1 MSLYKH
7 LTLIQ
12 REQILI
18 GLTNGDSFTAI
29 AKRVGCSKSTVS
41 REVKRNAGRNK
52 YSAAHAQSRYQ
63 EARQKSRR
71 RRILADSKIRNLV
84 ITLITHHQWS
94 PEEISHRLRHE
105 HSHIQISF
113 NTIYRG
119 IARDNLGIPLTSRGA
134 RGIARKL
141 RHRGKTRKV
150 KGTVSERRG
159 KFNDALSIHDRPL
172 GAINRTRFG
181 HWEGDTVRGKT
192 GRAALVTLVD
202 RRSRYLLADRIP
214 KVNAKAVTQA
224 MIDLLQSISPN
235 RVHTITPDR
244 GTEFA
249 GYREVTKV
257 LGTTVYFPDPHA
269 PYQRGTN
276 ENTNGLI
283 REYFPRN
290 TDLDLL
296 SDIEIQAFI
305 DKLNHRPRKVL
316 GWKTPH
322 EVFFGQTLHLT

>member
-52 YSAAHAQSRYQ
+52 YSAARAQSRYQ
-63 EARQKSRR
+63 EARKSSRR
-71 RRILADSKIRNLV
+71 PRILANSEIRNLV

-94 PEEISHRLRHE
+94 PEEISHRLRCE

-119 IARDNLGIPLTSRGA
+119 IARDNLGMPLKSHGA
-134 RGIARKL
+134 RGIARQL

-150 KGTVSERRG
+150 KGTVNERRG
-159 KFNDALSIHDRPL
+159 KFNDTLSIHDRPL
-172 GAINRTRFG
+172 GAVNRTRFG

-192 GRAALVTLVD
+192 GRSALVTLVD
-202 RRSRYLLADRIP
+202 RKSRYLLADRIP
-214 KVNAKAVTQA
+214 KVNARAVSQT
-224 MIDLLQSISPN
+224 MIDLLQSVSPGK
-235 RVHTITPDR
+235 VQTVTPDR

-249 GYREVTKV
+249 RYREVAKA
-257 LGTTVYFPDPHA
+257 LDTTVYFPDPHA

-296 SDIEIQAFI
+296 SDIEIQAFV

-322 EVFFGQTLHLT
+322 EVFFGQTLHLI